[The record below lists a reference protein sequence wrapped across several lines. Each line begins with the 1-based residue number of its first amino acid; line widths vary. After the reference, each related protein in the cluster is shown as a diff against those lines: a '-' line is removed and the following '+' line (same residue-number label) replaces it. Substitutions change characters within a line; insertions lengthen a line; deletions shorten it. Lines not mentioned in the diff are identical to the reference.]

1 MKKPA
6 NKNYIVFY
14 LLDFY
19 HNCAFVRHLV
29 HLKMESVDSV
39 SFKSMSV
46 SDKEE
51 KSIDELKVLKTDI
64 AQNLTSLRL
73 DVKFICM
80 SVEKISLKLEDLDKL
95 VTTVKSEQS
104 KLKFSGRGLHKKVN
118 KLQDIVSQI
127 QEDVSKFKNT
137 PLRREVSFDLDRNSS
152 ISTETIEQSSFN
164 HSLNRT
170 SSNVSSDDMDEN
182 RSRWKRLMKYISLD
196 NIGHEVCMSLTY

>member
-14 LLDFY
+14 LLDFH

-29 HLKMESVDSV
+29 CLKMESVDSV

-51 KSIDELKVLKTDI
+51 ESIDELKVLKTDI

-104 KLKFSGRGLHKKVN
+104 KLKFSGRGLHEKVN

-127 QEDVSKFKNT
+127 QEDISKFKNT

-196 NIGHEVCMSLTY
+196 NIGVEVCMSLTY

>member
-1 MKKPA
+1 
-6 NKNYIVFY
+6 
-14 LLDFY
+14 
-19 HNCAFVRHLV
+19 
-29 HLKMESVDSV
+29 MESVDSV

-51 KSIDELKVLKTDI
+51 ESIDELKVLKTDI
-64 AQNLTSLRL
+64 AQNLISLRL

-104 KLKFSGRGLHKKVN
+104 KLKFSGRGLHEKVN
-118 KLQDIVSQI
+118 KLQDIVGQI
-127 QEDVSKFKNT
+127 QEDISKFKNT

-196 NIGHEVCMSLTY
+196 NIGDEVCMSLTY

>member
-1 MKKPA
+1 M
-6 NKNYIVFY
+6 FY
-14 LLDFY
+14 LLDFR

-29 HLKMESVDSV
+29 RLKMESVDSV

-51 KSIDELKVLKTDI
+51 ESIDELKVFKTDI

-104 KLKFSGRGLHKKVN
+104 KLKFSGRGLHEKVN

-127 QEDVSKFKNT
+127 QEDISKFKNT

-164 HSLNRT
+164 YSLNRT

-196 NIGHEVCMSLTY
+196 NIGDEVCLSLTY